1 MDFQKA
7 KTEIT
12 RFGMMPSIVGLQE
25 ALKAI
30 DPEIYIYIITT
41 KQLYSVCCV
50 YIGLKSTSTGV

>member
-1 MDFQKA
+1 MEMETDSYILLRVKMDFQKA

-30 DPEIYIYIITT
+30 DPEIYIYI
-41 KQLYSVCCV
+41 
-50 YIGLKSTSTGV
+50 